1 MCVTPLGWAYDKIRK
16 RRCQCLRQFKQKRE
30 SNLDWGHFDPM
41 VPEQG

>member
-1 MCVTPLGWAYDKIRK
+1 MCATSLGRTYDKIRN
-16 RRCQCLRQFKQKRE
+16 RRCQYSLQIKQKRE